1 MDINISEIK
10 NKLLAGYQFAIEQ
23 GGKLAHHSVRI
34 LMQGIEH
41 IRQDARWGG
50 VTFAFSNIVFMEVTD
65 RVVGFLDQ
73 FFEPALGSA
82 LEEHDNLF
90 FVKACAIVTTS
101 ISMIGGMNIVLYK
114 TLKPSLSPMTT
125 AAIST
130 ASVGIYIVLN
140 MVATKRCKGEDK

>member
-1 MDINISEIK
+1 MDINISGIK

-34 LMQGIEH
+34 LKQGVEH
-41 IRQDARWGG
+41 ARQDARWGG
-50 VTFAFSNIVFMEVTD
+50 VTFAFSNIFFMEAAD
-65 RVVGFLDQ
+65 RGVGLLDG
-73 FFEPALGSA
+73 FFNSALGPT

-90 FVKACAIVTTS
+90 FVKACVIVTTYV
-101 ISMIGGMNIVLYK
+101 SMIVGMNIALYK

-140 MVATKRCKGEDK
+140 MVATERCKGEDK